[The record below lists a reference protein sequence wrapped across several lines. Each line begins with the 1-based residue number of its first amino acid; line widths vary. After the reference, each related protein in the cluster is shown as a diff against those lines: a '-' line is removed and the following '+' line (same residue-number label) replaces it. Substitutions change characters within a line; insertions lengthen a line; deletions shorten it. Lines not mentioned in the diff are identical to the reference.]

1 MEIATKIAPLG
12 LALIMLGLGMSLTV
26 KDFTRVI
33 KFPKDFFV
41 GFVCQMLVL
50 PIIGFTLI
58 KLLNTP
64 IELALGV
71 MIIAAAPGGV
81 TSNVLTKFAD
91 GDVAL
96 SISLTA
102 IISLISIISVPF
114 IIFLSIDLLN
124 ITYVAREISMIGIS
138 LKMFFVVTI
147 PVLLGMI
154 IRYFAEN
161 FILKNVLLIQRLSIA
176 LFVLVFVSIY
186 IEEWD
191 NIVSFITRAGLIALV
206 LNIVMMIVG
215 FYVAKF
221 FASGVAQQRCISLEC
236 GLQNGTLA
244 VFVSTQLFDE
254 MVYIVP
260 TAAYALI
267 MMVTSLI
274 FVFIVRKQ
282 LAKILFIFLS
292 NYLNYKYRQ
301 VNFDKFIKFFFC
313 ISNIVFW

>member
-124 ITYVAREISMIGIS
+124 ITYVQREISMIGIS

-154 IRYFAEN
+154 IRYFAED

-191 NIVSFITRAGLIALV
+191 KIVSFITRAGLIALV

-274 FVFIVRKQ
+274 FVFVVRKT
-282 LAKILFIFLS
+282 S
-292 NYLNYKYRQ
+292 
-301 VNFDKFIKFFFC
+301 
-313 ISNIVFW
+313 